1 MKYLPVFR
9 FLFAWVAAT
18 LLSGTVFGACLGD
31 PKANR
36 PLKVSVVPQLPPSV
50 IYAKWAPL
58 LDHLGRQTGQCF
70 ELTVPETIPAFE
82 TQLLKGGPDLAFAN
96 PYHAVMAKKRQG
108 YLPLLIDGRHRL
120 SGLLVIKADS
130 PIQDIRELDGQA
142 VAFPAPNA
150 FAASLL
156 LRAHLAEIGIRPQ
169 PQYVT
174 SHANTYRA
182 VVMGAVVA
190 GGGVNN
196 TLQREEPA
204 LRDRLRVL
212 YETPGYAPHP
222 LLAHARVPTKV
233 KEALLAQ
240 LLALAHQETGQ
251 KLLEAVQMPQP
262 VRADY
267 PRDFAPLESLG
278 LDKFVVLDAV

>member
-1 MKYLPVFR
+1 MKYLPIFR
-9 FLFAWVAAT
+9 LSCAWVAAT
-18 LLSGTVFGACLGD
+18 LLSGAASGTCLGD
-31 PKANR
+31 AKANQTF
-36 PLKVSVVPQLPPSV
+36 KVSVVPQLPPSV

-82 TQLLKGGPDLAFAN
+82 TQLFKGDPDFAFAN
-96 PYHAVMAKKRQG
+96 PYHAVMARKRQG
-108 YLPLLIDGRHRL
+108 YLPLLIDGSQRL
-120 SGLLVIKADS
+120 SGLIVVRAES
-130 PIQDIRELDGQA
+130 PIRDIRELDGRE

-156 LRAHLAEIGIRPQ
+156 LRAHLAEQGIRPQ
-169 PQYVT
+169 PQYVN
-174 SHANTYRA
+174 SHANSYRA

-196 TLQREEPA
+196 TLQREEPG

-222 LLAHARVPTKV
+222 LLAHARIPA
-233 KEALLAQ
+233 ELRESLLAQ
-240 LLALAHQETGQ
+240 LLALTHSAAGRP
-251 KLLEAVQMPQP
+251 LLEAAQIPQP

-267 PRDFAPLESLG
+267 QRDFAPLESLG

>member
-1 MKYLPVFR
+1 MKYLPIFR
-9 FLFAWVAAT
+9 FSCALLATT
-18 LLSGTVFGACLGD
+18 LLSSAAWGTCLGD
-31 PKANR
+31 PKASR
-36 PLKVSVVPQLPPSV
+36 TFKVSVVPQLPPSV
-50 IYAKWAPL
+50 VYARWAPL

-82 TQLLKGGPDLAFAN
+82 AQLFKGSPDFAFAN
-96 PYHAVMAKKRQG
+96 PYHAVMAKRRQG
-108 YLPLLIDGRHRL
+108 YLPLLIDGRQRL
-120 SGLLVIKADS
+120 SGLLVVRADS
-130 PIQDIRELDGQA
+130 PVRDIRELHGRE

-156 LRAHLAEIGIRPQ
+156 LRAHLAEQGIRPQ
-169 PQYVT
+169 PHYVT
-174 SHANTYRA
+174 SHANIYRA

-204 LRDRLRVL
+204 LRANLRVL

-222 LLAHARVPTKV
+222 FLAHARVPAKV
-233 KEALLAQ
+233 REALLAK
-240 LLALAHQETGQ
+240 LLALARDGVGQ
-251 KLLEAVQMPQP
+251 PLLDAVQIPQP

-267 PRDFAPLESLG
+267 QRDFAPLESLG